1 MENWDSRFININ
13 LNRKLDLREGKSMK
27 EVKLALVGFGNVG
40 KAFVQL
46 LDAKREIMNS
56 EFGFNT
62 KVIGIA
68 TGRHGMAINPAGLDT
83 QKAIT
88 LSDSGKNL
96 DSLSTLPQPQSII
109 EIIQTCKAD
118 ILFENSP
125 VNHHTGQPATDHIKT
140 ALQSGMHAVTANKGP
155 VAHAYKELTSLA
167 VENQRRFLFESAVMD
182 GAPIFSLFRGPLP
195 AVELKGF
202 QGILNSCT
210 NLLIEL
216 MEQGKD
222 FEEAVDYGQSIGIT
236 ETDPAADIDGW
247 DAAIKVSALCNVLMG
262 GSITPDQVKR
272 TGISGLTPA
281 MIRDALAA
289 GERWK
294 LVCTAKHTA
303 AGLETSVEPQRVR
316 PTSPLY
322 SVNGTSSFVQF
333 ELDTLP
339 GLGILES
346 NPGPKTT
353 AYGLLA
359 DLINIMR
366 GA

>member
-1 MENWDSRFININ
+1 MEIWNNQTPFKFVIF
-13 LNRKLDLREGKSMK
+13 LLVLEREFMK
-27 EVKLALVGFGNVG
+27 EVRLALVGFGNVG
-40 KAFVQL
+40 KALIHL
-46 LDAKREIMNS
+46 LNLKQDILRH
-56 EFGFNT
+56 EFGFSP
-62 KVIGIA
+62 KIVGIA
-68 TGRHGMAINPAGLDT
+68 TGHHGMAINPSGLDL
-83 QKAIT
+83 QKAIA
-88 LSDSGKNL
+88 LSESGKNL
-96 DSLSTLPQPQSII
+96 DSLSNLPQPESILDF
-109 EIIQTCKAD
+109 IQKVQAD
-118 ILFENSP
+118 VLFENSP
-125 VNHHTGQPATDHIKT
+125 VNHHTGQPATDYIRT
-140 ALQSGMHAVTANKGP
+140 ALQSGMHAITANKGP
-155 VAHAYKELTSLA
+155 VAHAYGELSALA
-167 VENQRRFLFESAVMD
+167 DRVQRRFLFESAVMD

-195 AVELKGF
+195 AIELLGF

-236 ETDPAADIDGW
+236 ETDPTADIDGW

-262 GSITPDQVKR
+262 ASIKPDQIKR
-272 TGISGLTPA
+272 TGISGLTPE
-281 MIRDALAA
+281 MIQQALIS

-294 LVCTAKHTA
+294 LVCTAHRTQN
-303 AGLETSVEPQRVR
+303 GIETSVEPQRVT
-316 PTSPLY
+316 PSSPLY